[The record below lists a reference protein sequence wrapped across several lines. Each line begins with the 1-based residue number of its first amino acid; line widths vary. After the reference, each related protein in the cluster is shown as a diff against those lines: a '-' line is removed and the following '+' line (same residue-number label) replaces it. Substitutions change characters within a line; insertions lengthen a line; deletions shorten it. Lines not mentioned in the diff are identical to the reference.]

1 MKNTRQVGLILGP
14 VLFFLIRMSFY
25 PDGVSAEANAVFAT
39 TVWMAV
45 WWITEAVA
53 IEVTALLPVVLFPL
67 TGALPLAQTT
77 VTYGDKYV
85 FLYMG
90 GFMLAIAIEKWNLHR
105 RIALNIIRLIGTD
118 VKKIILGFMVATGFM
133 SMWISN
139 TATAVMMLPIAMAIV
154 KQLEDNPDTIENENL
169 VFGKALMLAIA
180 YSASIGGIATLIGTP
195 PNLVLAGVVKELYG
209 IEISFAEWMLVGL
222 PIAVGLLFLTWYY
235 LTNFA
240 FAFRQKNFPGGREE
254 INRQLKSL
262 GKISYEEVLV
272 LIVFVLMA
280 LAWIT
285 RSFLLKKWIP
295 ALDDTLIAMIGA
307 IVLFVLPTK
316 AAGQKI
322 LDWKS
327 AVKLPWGILLLFGGG
342 LALAEGFTSS
352 GLANWFGGQMTL
364 LAGVQIFLL
373 VLILVTAVNFLTEV
387 TSNLATTAMLLP
399 ILAPMAV
406 SINVH
411 PYLLLVPATLA
422 ASCAF
427 MLPVA
432 TPPNAVV
439 FGSGYLRIPDMV
451 RTGLALNVLSI
462 IIVSLL
468 VYFLLPLIWGF
479 EPVPFPEAF
488 KSE

>member
-14 VLFFLIRMSFY
+14 VLFFLIRIGFY

-67 TGALPLAQTT
+67 TGALPLAKTT
-77 VTYGDKYV
+77 ATYGDKYV

-154 KQLEDNPDTIENENL
+154 KQLEDNPDTVENENL
-169 VFGKALMLAIA
+169 IFGKALMLAIA

-222 PIAVGLLFLTWYY
+222 PIAVALLFLTWYY

-254 INRQLKSL
+254 IYRQLKSL

-272 LIVFVLMA
+272 LIVFVSMA

-307 IVLFVLPTK
+307 IILFVLPAK
-316 AAGQKI
+316 GSGQKI

-352 GLANWFGGQMTL
+352 GLAGWFGGQMTL
-364 LAGVQIFLL
+364 LAGVQILLL
-373 VLILVTAVNFLTEV
+373 VFILVTAVNFLTEV

-406 SINVH
+406 AIDVH

-451 RTGLALNVLSI
+451 RTGIALNILSI

-468 VYFLLPLIWGF
+468 VYFLLPMIWGF

>member
-1 MKNTRQVGLILGP
+1 
-14 VLFFLIRMSFY
+14 MSFY

-169 VFGKALMLAIA
+169 IFGKALMLAIA

-272 LIVFVLMA
+272 LIVFVFMA

-307 IVLFVLPTK
+307 IVLFVLPAK
-316 AAGQKI
+316 DSGQKI

-451 RTGLALNVLSI
+451 RTGLALNILSI
-462 IIVSLL
+462 IVVSLL